1 MIQTQVST
9 KYQVVIPKK
18 IRKEAGIKPGQKMD
32 VAIEGKKIVFTP
44 GKDKKKWKW
53 PGDHLKNLPNL
64 WAGEDSVEYLKKER
78 DSWND

>member
-32 VAIEGKKIVFTP
+32 VSIEGKRIVLTP
-44 GKDKKKWKW
+44 GEDFKNWKW
-53 PGDHLKNLPNL
+53 PDDYIKNLPNP
-64 WAGEDSVEYLKKER
+64 WEGEDSVEWLKKER
-78 DSWND
+78 DSWGD